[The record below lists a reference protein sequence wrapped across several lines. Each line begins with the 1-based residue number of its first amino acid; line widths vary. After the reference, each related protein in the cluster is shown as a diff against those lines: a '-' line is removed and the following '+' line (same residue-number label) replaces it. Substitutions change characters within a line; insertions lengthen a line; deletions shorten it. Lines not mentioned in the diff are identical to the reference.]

1 VTAGRAG
8 ADRLARL
15 QLAGTLLFGL
25 SLRAWCFVGWGLPD
39 DSYYAHTAFS
49 LARGRFDLRFGSNYR
64 LGLHLPNALSLRLF
78 GVSDVSFVLFPL
90 ACSLATIPL
99 TYWIGKRLAGARAG
113 LLAAAL
119 VAASPFDVVYS
130 TTMTIDLITACLCAA
145 AALLL
150 LHAEAA
156 SARAARLAQL
166 LAALLLFQAYLVK
179 IPALLFV
186 AVLCVY
192 SASAPGL
199 WRRHAALYVALA
211 ALLAGSFLL
220 DWAVSGDALGYWSR
234 ERATA
239 PRLAPELGTRWYLGL
254 YPRWMFGLT
263 QAESPFGLT
272 FHAALF
278 ALGYALLRRLPGRR
292 LLVPWFLGLFL
303 LLEFLPN
310 RLALPYEPVPR
321 FARYMAALLVPALL
335 LVAIAVDD
343 LARRHPRVAACAFAA
358 LLLSFVHTALNGA
371 ASLHDSLADTRAA
384 SRFLLAQ
391 PPGLV
396 YSDNRMLD
404 RINFDSGYASAF
416 TLVHLQSLIER
427 APRAALLASLG
438 PARAGYVLTGGSRG
452 VEMSPAAIL
461 ELGPARP
468 PSEWRLLHRVDGPP
482 TAWRREPLRIFA
494 SGR

>member
-1 VTAGRAG
+1 
-8 ADRLARL
+8 
-15 QLAGTLLFGL
+15 
-25 SLRAWCFVGWGLPD
+25 
-39 DSYYAHTAFS
+39 
-49 LARGRFDLRFGSNYR
+49 
-64 LGLHLPNALSLRLF
+64 
-78 GVSDVSFVLFPL
+78 
-90 ACSLATIPL
+90 
-99 TYWIGKRLAGARAG
+99 
-113 LLAAAL
+113 
-119 VAASPFDVVYS
+119 
-130 TTMTIDLITACLCAA
+130 MTIDLITACLCAA

-199 WRRHAALYVALA
+199 WRKHATLYVALA

-220 DWAVSGDALGYWSR
+220 DRAVSGDALGYWSR

-239 PRLAPELGTRWYLGL
+239 PRMALELGRRWYLGL

-272 FHAALF
+272 FHAAIF

-358 LLLSFVHTALNGA
+358 LLLSFVHTALTRA
-371 ASLHDSLADTRAA
+371 ARLHDSLADMRAA
-384 SRFLLAQ
+384 SRVLLAQ

-404 RINFDSGYASAF
+404 RINFDSGYAGAF

-427 APRAALLASLG
+427 APRGELLASLG
-438 PARAGYVLTGGSRG
+438 LAGAGYVLTGGSRG
-452 VEMSPAAIL
+452 LEVWEGAIL
-461 ELGPARP
+461 ELRELHP
-468 PSEWRLLHRVDGPP
+468 PSEWRLLERIDRERTP
-482 TAWRREPLRIFA
+482 WRREPLRVFA
-494 SGR
+494 TWR